1 MKSCFGKRLQTWS
14 WLPRVLSVLLA
25 LPPNVGA
32 QQPGVAA
39 KPMAPLPAVQ
49 SLRVMALAGEG
60 EMNDLE
66 RKIMAPLVVDVLDQ
80 NSRPVEGA
88 AVVFRFPLNGPS
100 ASFSNGEKAKTV
112 RTNAD
117 GQAAAVDWIADG
129 GVGKFQVRVNASRG
143 NELGEAV
150 VSMSNVNRIT
160 EDMKAKDKGKHKSV
174 WSSRWVKIGIAAG
187 AAGAVA
193 GIILATRGGS
203 STSTVSAS
211 PGSPTIG
218 GPR

>member
-1 MKSCFGKRLQTWS
+1 MKSCVSKGLQTRH
-14 WLPRVLSVLLA
+14 WLPQVLSVLLA

-32 QQPGVAA
+32 QQPADSI
-39 KPMAPLPAVQ
+39 KPMAPLPTVQ
-49 SLRVMALAGEG
+49 SLKVMALAGDG

-80 NSRPVEGA
+80 NGRPVEGA

-100 ASFSNGEKAKTV
+100 ASFSNGEKARTV

-117 GQAAAVDWIADG
+117 GQAAAVDWSANG
-129 GVGKFQVRVNASRG
+129 EVGKFQVRVNASRG

-150 VSMSNVNRIT
+150 ISMSNVNRIT
-160 EDMKAKDKGKHKSV
+160 EDNKKSKDKHKSM
-174 WSSRWVKIGIAAG
+174 WSSRWVKIAIVAGI
-187 AAGAVA
+187 AGAVT
-193 GIILATRGGS
+193 GIVLATQGS
-203 STSTVSAS
+203 STPTVSAS

>member
-1 MKSCFGKRLQTWS
+1 MKSCVSKGLQTWH
-14 WLPRVLSVLLA
+14 WLPQVLSVLLV

-32 QQPGVAA
+32 QQPGETA
-39 KPMAPLPAVQ
+39 KPMAPLPVVQ
-49 SLRVMALAGEG
+49 SLKVMALAGDG
-60 EMNDLE
+60 ELNDLE

-80 NSRPVEGA
+80 NDRPVEGA
-88 AVVFRFPLNGPS
+88 TVVFRFPLNGPS
-100 ASFSNGEKAKTV
+100 ASFLNGEKARTV

-117 GQAAAVDWIADG
+117 GQAAAVDWIANG
-129 GVGKFQVRVNASRG
+129 EVGKFQVRVNASRG

-150 VSMSNVNRIT
+150 ISMSNVNRIT
-160 EDMKAKDKGKHKSV
+160 EDMKSKKGKHKSA

-193 GIILATRGGS
+193 GIVLATRGS

>member
-1 MKSCFGKRLQTWS
+1 MKSCFSNGLRTWH
-14 WLPRVLSVLLA
+14 WLPQVLSVLLA
-25 LPPNVGA
+25 LPPNAGA
-32 QQPGVAA
+32 QQPGEAA
-39 KPMAPLPAVQ
+39 KPMAPLPVVQ
-49 SLRVMALAGEG
+49 SLKVMVLAGDG
-60 EMNDLE
+60 ELNDLE

-100 ASFSNGEKAKTV
+100 ASFSNGEKARTV

-117 GQAAAVDWIADG
+117 GQAAAVDWIANG
-129 GVGKFQVRVNASRG
+129 AVGKFQVQVSVSRG

-150 VSMSNVNRIT
+150 ISMSNVNRIT
-160 EDMKAKDKGKHKSV
+160 EDMKSKSKGKHKSV
-174 WSSRWVKIGIAAG
+174 WSSRWVKIGIVAG

-193 GIILATRGGS
+193 GIVLATRGGS
-203 STSTVSAS
+203 TPTVSAS
-211 PGSPTIG
+211 PGTPTIG

>member
-1 MKSCFGKRLQTWS
+1 MKFCVSKGLQTWH
-14 WLPRVLSVLLA
+14 WLPQVLCVLLA

-32 QQPGVAA
+32 QQPGETA
-39 KPMAPLPAVQ
+39 KPMAPLPTVQ
-49 SLRVMALAGEG
+49 TLKVMVLAGDG

-88 AVVFRFPLNGPS
+88 TVVFRFPLNGPS
-100 ASFSNGEKAKTV
+100 ASFSNGEKARTV

-117 GQAAAVDWIADG
+117 GQAAAMDWMANG
-129 GVGKFQVRVNASRG
+129 EGKFQVRVNASRG

-150 VSMSNVNRIT
+150 ISMTNVSRIT
-160 EDMKAKDKGKHKSV
+160 EDMKSKGNKGKPKSV

-187 AAGAVA
+187 IAGAIA
-193 GIILATRGGS
+193 GIVLATTGD
-203 STSTVSAS
+203 STPTVSAS

>member
-1 MKSCFGKRLQTWS
+1 MTSCAGKGLQS
-14 WLPRVLSVLLA
+14 WLPQVLSVLLV
-25 LPPNVGA
+25 LPPSLNA
-32 QQPGVAA
+32 QQPADTA
-39 KPMAPLPAVQ
+39 KPMAPLPTVQ
-49 SLRVMALAGEG
+49 TLKVMVLAGDG

-88 AVVFRFPLNGPS
+88 AVVFRFPLNGPG
-100 ASFSNGEKAKTV
+100 AGFSNGEKSRTV

-117 GQAAAVDWIADG
+117 GQAAAIDWMANG
-129 GVGKFQVRVNASRG
+129 EVGKFQVRVTASRG

-150 VSMSNVNRIT
+150 ISMSNVSRIT
-160 EDMKAKDKGKHKSV
+160 EDVKSKGNKGKHKSV
-174 WSSRWVKIGIAAG
+174 WSSRWVKIGIVAG
-187 AAGAVA
+187 IAGAVT
-193 GIILATRGGS
+193 GIVLATKGDS
-203 STSTVSAS
+203 APTVTAS

>member
-1 MKSCFGKRLQTWS
+1 MKHRDSNGLRS
-14 WLPRVLSVLLA
+14 WRCLPQVLIVLLV

-32 QQPGVAA
+32 QQPTDAA
-39 KPMAPLPAVQ
+39 KPMAPLPTVRN
-49 SLRVMALAGEG
+49 LKVMALAGDG

-66 RKIMAPLVVDVLDQ
+66 LKVMAPLVVDVLDQ
-80 NSRPVEGA
+80 NGRPVEGA

-100 ASFSNGEKAKTV
+100 ATFSNGEKAKTV

-117 GQAAAVDWIADG
+117 GQAAAVDWMANG
-129 GVGKFQVRVNASRG
+129 GPGKFQVHVNASRG

-150 VSMSNVNRIT
+150 ISMSNVERVT
-160 EDMKAKDKGKHKSV
+160 EESKKNKGKQKSV
-174 WSSRWVKIGIAAG
+174 WSSKWVKIGIVAG
-187 AAGAVA
+187 VAGAVV
-193 GIILATRGGS
+193 GIVLATRGG

-211 PGSPTIG
+211 PGTPTIG

>member
-1 MKSCFGKRLQTWS
+1 MKSCFSKGLQTWH
-14 WLPRVLSVLLA
+14 WLPQVLSVLLA

-32 QQPGVAA
+32 QQTGETA
-39 KPMAPLPAVQ
+39 KPMAPLPVVQ
-49 SLRVMALAGEG
+49 SLKVMALAGDG

-80 NSRPVEGA
+80 NGRPVEGA

-100 ASFSNGEKAKTV
+100 ASFSNGEKARTV

-117 GQAAAVDWIADG
+117 GQAAAVDWIANG
-129 GVGKFQVRVNASRG
+129 EVGKFQIRVNASRG
-143 NELGEAV
+143 NELGEV
-150 VSMSNVNRIT
+150 VISMSNVNRIT
-160 EDMKAKDKGKHKSV
+160 EDKKSKGKHKSA

-193 GIILATRGGS
+193 GIVLATRGGS
-203 STSTVSAS
+203 TPTVSAS
-211 PGSPTIG
+211 PGIPTIG

>member
-1 MKSCFGKRLQTWS
+1 L
-14 WLPRVLSVLLA
+14 LPQVLSVVLVF
-25 LPPNVGA
+25 PPSLGA
-32 QQPGVAA
+32 QQPAAPA
-39 KPMAPLPAVQ
+39 KPMAPLPMVQ
-49 SLRVMALAGEG
+49 SLKVMALAGDG

-100 ASFSNGEKAKTV
+100 ASFSNGDKTRTV

-117 GQAAAVDWIADG
+117 GQAAAVDWVAEG
-129 GVGKFQVRVNASRG
+129 GAGKFQVRVNASRG
-143 NELGEAV
+143 NELGETV
-150 VSMSNVNRIT
+150 ISMSNVSRIT
-160 EDMKAKDKGKHKSV
+160 EDMKTTKSKHKSL
-174 WSSRWVKIGIAAG
+174 WSSRWVKIGIVAA

-193 GIILATRGGS
+193 GIILATRGD
-203 STSTVSAS
+203 STTTVSAS

>member
-1 MKSCFGKRLQTWS
+1 MKSCFSKGLQTWH
-14 WLPRVLSVLLA
+14 WLPQVLSVLLA

-32 QQPGVAA
+32 QQPADTV
-39 KPMAPLPAVQ
+39 KPMAPLPVVQ
-49 SLRVMALAGEG
+49 SLKVMVLAGDG
-60 EMNDLE
+60 ELNDLE

-80 NSRPVEGA
+80 NGRPVEGA

-100 ASFSNGEKAKTV
+100 ASFSNGEKTRTV

-117 GQAAAVDWIADG
+117 GQAAAVDWMANG
-129 GVGKFQVRVNASRG
+129 EVGKVQVRVNASRG

-150 VSMSNVNRIT
+150 ISMSNVNRIT
-160 EDMKAKDKGKHKSV
+160 EDMKSKKGKHKSV

-193 GIILATRGGS
+193 GIVLATRGG

-211 PGSPTIG
+211 PGTPTIG

>member
-1 MKSCFGKRLQTWS
+1 MKFCFSKGLQTWH
-14 WLPRVLSVLLA
+14 WLPQVLSVLLA

-32 QQPGVAA
+32 QQTGETA
-39 KPMAPLPAVQ
+39 KPMAPLPVVQ
-49 SLRVMALAGEG
+49 SLKVMALAGDG

-80 NSRPVEGA
+80 NGRPVEGA

-100 ASFSNGEKAKTV
+100 ASFSNGEKARTV

-117 GQAAAVDWIADG
+117 GQAAAVDWIANG
-129 GVGKFQVRVNASRG
+129 EVGKFQIRVNASRG
-143 NELGEAV
+143 NELGEV
-150 VSMSNVNRIT
+150 VISMSNVNHIT
-160 EDMKAKDKGKHKSV
+160 EDKKSKSKHKSA

-193 GIILATRGGS
+193 GIVLATRGGS
-203 STSTVSAS
+203 TPTVSAS
-211 PGSPTIG
+211 AGIPTIG